1 MSYKNLIF
9 DLDGTLWDPRA
20 TIIKVW
26 NEVLMRDDLIKKEM
40 KPEDMNQYL
49 GLLADDIL
57 KDIIPGISDQKV
69 KEVLSEVVQRESKVL
84 RLHGGILYEGVSE
97 TLHHLAGNHQLFI
110 VSNCQDGYIEAF
122 LDYYQFNDLFT
133 DIECYGRTQK
143 PKSENIRLIMERND
157 LSPENSV
164 YIGDTQTDYNSAK
177 ANGLPFIFCEYGFGE
192 LSTKDYKPS
201 VSKISDLESWVSS
214 TVSKL

>member
-26 NEVLMRDDLIKKEM
+26 NEVLMKHELIKKEM
-40 KPEDMNQYL
+40 EPEDMNQYL

-84 RLHGGILYEGVSE
+84 RLHGGILYDGVAE
-97 TLHHLAGNHQLFI
+97 TLRHLAVNHQLFI

-122 LDYYQFNDLFT
+122 LDYYQFNNLFT

-143 PKSENIRLIMERND
+143 PKSENIRLIMERNN
-157 LSPENSV
+157 LTPENSV
-164 YIGDTQTDYNSAK
+164 YIGDTQTDYDSATS
-177 ANGLPFIFCEYGFGE
+177 NNLPFVFCEYGFGK
-192 LSTKDYKPS
+192 LSTGDYKPS
-201 VSKISDLESWVSS
+201 ISNFSDLEVY
-214 TVSKL
+214 V